1 MPLTWTDSIDHID
14 WHELAALY
22 LVAPLTRKEPDDLRK
37 AFANSMFRRFAFEDG
52 KLVAAGRVL
61 ADGVDVA
68 YLCDVALLPSHQGQG
83 LGKQIVGELLDLARG
98 HKKIFLYSVPG
109 KEGFYAGLGFRRM
122 STAMAIFDDQ
132 DAATARGYLAR
143 DDAS

>member
-1 MPLTWTDSIDHID
+1 MPLVWTDSIEHID

-22 LVAPLTRKEPDDLRK
+22 LVAPLARKEPADLHK
-37 AFANSMFRRFAFEDG
+37 AFANSMYTRFAFDDG

-83 LGKQIVGELLDLARG
+83 LGRQIVTELLALARG
-98 HKKIFLYSVPG
+98 HKKVILYAAPG
-109 KEGFYAGLGFRRM
+109 KEGFYARLGFRRM
-122 STAMAIFDDQ
+122 STAMAIFEDQ
-132 DAATARGYLAR
+132 DAAAARGYLEQGE
-143 DDAS
+143 